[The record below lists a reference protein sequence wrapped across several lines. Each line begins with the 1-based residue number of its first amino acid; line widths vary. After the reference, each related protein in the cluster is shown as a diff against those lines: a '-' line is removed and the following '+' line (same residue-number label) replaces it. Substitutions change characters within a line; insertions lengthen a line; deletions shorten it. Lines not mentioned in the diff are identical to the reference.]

1 MEFSLFSFLS
11 LMRILRENSQ
21 QEVSS
26 LIVSFLSSI
35 IKALTK
41 NEANLIDII
50 LPTIIEVIPH
60 FELNYQKSMLDN
72 IN

>member
-1 MEFSLFSFLS
+1 
-11 LMRILRENSQ
+11 MRILRENSE

-26 LIVSFLSSI
+26 LIVSFLSST

-41 NEANLIDII
+41 TEANLIDII

-60 FELNYQKSMLDN
+60 FELKYQKSNFLCFKKFN
-72 IN
+72 NS